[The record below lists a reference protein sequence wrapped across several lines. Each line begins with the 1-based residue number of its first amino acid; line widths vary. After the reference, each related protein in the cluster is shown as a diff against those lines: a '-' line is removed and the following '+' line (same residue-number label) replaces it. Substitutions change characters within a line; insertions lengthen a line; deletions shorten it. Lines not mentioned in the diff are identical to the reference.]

1 MVIMNDDVSKMSALV
16 VATIGS
22 FIMPFMGSSVNIALP
37 AIAQEFAANAI
48 LLSWITTAFFLA
60 SAMFA
65 IPLGRIADIYGMK
78 KVFTYGIIIFTAA
91 SFLATLSPSVYYL
104 IISRVF
110 QGIGSA
116 MILVTGLAII
126 TSVFPPKERG
136 KAIGI
141 NVTVI
146 YIGLVLGPVLG
157 GILTQYFGWRSI
169 FYSMIP
175 LGLLVIF
182 LISWK
187 LKGGEWAECRGEG
200 FDLWGSIL
208 YALALL
214 MILTG
219 FSMITGDLGKL
230 MVIIGIIGFLAFVIM
245 ELRIENP
252 VLDMKL
258 FFQNRMFAF
267 SNLAALISFTGTFA
281 VVFLLSLY
289 LQYIKGLDPRAA
301 GLILATQTVFMALI
315 SPLSGRLS
323 DTFEPRKLASIGMA
337 ITTLGLFLFVFLDAG
352 TDLDLIILS
361 LAILGVGSGI
371 FSSPNTNAI
380 MGSVERRFLGVA
392 SATVSTM
399 RIIGQ
404 TLSMGMVIVIFSIY
418 IGAVQFTP
426 QNYPELMIS
435 IKIIFI
441 IATILCFGAIFASLA
456 RK

>member
-1 MVIMNDDVSKMSALV
+1 MNDNVSKMSALV
-16 VATIGS
+16 IATIAS
-22 FIMPFMGSSVNIALP
+22 FIMPFTGSSVNIALP

-78 KVFTYGIIIFTAA
+78 KVFTYGMVIFTVA
-91 SFLATLSPSVYYL
+91 SFLATLAPSIYYL
-104 IISRVF
+104 IIARVL
-110 QGIGSA
+110 QGMGSA

-126 TSVFPPKERG
+126 TSVFPPWERG

-141 NVTVI
+141 NITVM
-146 YIGLVLGPVLG
+146 YVGLVLGPILG

-175 LGLLVIF
+175 LGFLVILLTF
-182 LISWK
+182 WK

-208 YALALL
+208 YGMALL
-214 MILTG
+214 MILAG

-230 MVIIGIIGFLAFVIM
+230 MVIIGISGFVTFVIM
-245 ELRIENP
+245 ELRIEHP
-252 VLDMKL
+252 VLEMKL

-289 LQYIKGLDPRAA
+289 LQYIKGLNPQST
-301 GLILATQTVFMALI
+301 GLILATQTVFMALV

-323 DTFEPRKLASIGMA
+323 DSFQPRKLASLGMA

-352 TDLDLIILS
+352 TDLNLILVG
-361 LAILGVGSGI
+361 LAILGVGSAI
-371 FSSPNTNAI
+371 FASPNTNAI
-380 MGSVERRFLGVA
+380 MGSVERRFFGVA

-404 TLSMGMVIVIFSIY
+404 TLSMGMVMVIFSIY
-418 IGAVQFTP
+418 IGAVQFAP
-426 QNYPELMIS
+426 QNYPELMTS
-435 IKIIFI
+435 IKLTFI
-441 IATILCFGAIFASLA
+441 IATILCFVAIFASLA

>member
-1 MVIMNDDVSKMSALV
+1 MNDNVSKMSALV
-16 VATIGS
+16 VATIAS
-22 FIMPFMGSSVNIALP
+22 FIMPFTGSSVNIALP

-78 KVFTYGIIIFTAA
+78 KVFTYGMIIFTVA
-91 SFLATLSPSVYYL
+91 SFLATLAPSIYYL
-104 IISRVF
+104 IIARVF

-126 TSVFPPKERG
+126 TSVFPPWERG
-136 KAIGI
+136 RAIGI
-141 NVTVI
+141 NITVI

-175 LGLLVIF
+175 LGFLVIF
-182 LISWK
+182 LIAWK
-187 LKGGEWAECRGEG
+187 LKGGEWAECRGEK
-200 FDLWGSIL
+200 FDIRGSVL
-208 YALALL
+208 YGMALL
-214 MILTG
+214 MILAG

-230 MVIIGIIGFLAFVIM
+230 MVIMGIIGFVTFVIM
-245 ELRIENP
+245 ELRIEHP
-252 VLDMKL
+252 VLEMKL

-289 LQYIKGLDPRAA
+289 LQYIKGLNPQSA
-301 GLILATQTVFMALI
+301 GLILATQTVFMALV

-323 DTFEPRKLASIGMA
+323 DSFQPRKLASLGMA
-337 ITTLGLFLFVFLDAG
+337 ITTIGLFLFVFLDAA
-352 TDLDLIILS
+352 TDLNLILLG
-361 LAILGVGSGI
+361 LAILGVGSAI
-371 FSSPNTNAI
+371 FASPNTNAI
-380 MGSVERRFLGVA
+380 MGSVERRFFGVA

-404 TLSMGMVIVIFSIY
+404 TLSMGMVMVIFSIY
-418 IGAVQFTP
+418 IGAVQFAP

-435 IKIIFI
+435 IKLTFI
-441 IATILCFGAIFASLA
+441 IATILCFVAIFASLA